1 MRLPRLI
8 QRTRTGIRLARAV
21 VTAPVDD
28 GLTLVDN
35 RRGTLYHLN
44 RTGAVILTAL
54 INDGG
59 TIESAIVTL
68 VDRYGIDE
76 TRARADV
83 TAVVEDLRTHRL
95 VTSR

>member
-1 MRLPRLI
+1 MRLPLPIR
-8 QRTRTGIRLARAV
+8 RTCTGIKLARTV

-28 GLTLVDN
+28 GLTLLDN

-44 RTGAVILTAL
+44 RTGAGILTAL
-54 INDGG
+54 LNDGG
-59 TIESAIVTL
+59 TIKSVIATL

-76 TRARADV
+76 DQARADV
-83 TAVVEDLRTHRL
+83 TALVDNLRARGL